1 VCANNTVKVL
11 SVICY
16 LKAQDV
22 VEHRVDDVDISEHPL
37 FTGHR
42 VDDWIEGAG
51 RVAEPQEHLNTSRV
65 AEPQEHL
72 NT

>member
-22 VEHRVDDVDISEHPL
+22 VEHRVDDVDISEHSL

-51 RVAEPQEHLNTSRV
+51 RVAEPQEHLNT
-65 AEPQEHL
+65 
-72 NT
+72 

>member
-1 VCANNTVKVL
+1 MVKVL

-51 RVAEPQEHLNTSRV
+51 RVAEPQEHLNT
-65 AEPQEHL
+65 
-72 NT
+72 